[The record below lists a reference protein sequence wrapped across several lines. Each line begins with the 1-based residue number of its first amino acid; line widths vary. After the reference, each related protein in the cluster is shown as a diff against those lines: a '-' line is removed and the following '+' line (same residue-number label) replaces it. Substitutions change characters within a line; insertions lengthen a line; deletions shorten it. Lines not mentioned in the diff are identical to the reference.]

1 MYKII
6 LLSILCVF
14 SWSKNA
20 NAGWYQ
26 VNNYVGDIGDA
37 PVHLSLQSYPF
48 GSGTTVEGSYYYD
61 RFKSIIPIY
70 GKYDDGKLK
79 LCEIPK
85 ITDEMTMNADSAIKA
100 GECPFTLT
108 ISENVAAGFWKKKN
122 ATYQVEIK
130 KVASFDDTGD
140 KSVMRVL

>member
-61 RFKSIIPIY
+61 RYKSIIPIY